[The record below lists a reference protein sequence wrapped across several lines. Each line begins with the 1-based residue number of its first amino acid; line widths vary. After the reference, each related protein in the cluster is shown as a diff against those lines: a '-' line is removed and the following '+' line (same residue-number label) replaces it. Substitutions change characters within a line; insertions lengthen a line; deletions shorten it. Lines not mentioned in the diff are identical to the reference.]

1 MKVLNCT
8 GCNERILTEDIA
20 YSFTSDTGE
29 HYCNADCYEEVM
41 GTLADDRWMDSMREE
56 A

>member
-1 MKVLNCT
+1 MKALNCT
-8 GCNERILTEDIA
+8 GCNERIPPEDIE

-41 GTLADDRWMDSMREE
+41 TTLEDDRWFDSMRDES
-56 A
+56 